1 MPCIV
6 SFHMFISEDLLVRS
20 KSPRTEDG
28 AVEIDPWWMPYAPKG
43 AKKIEVSHFRSFK
56 SFS

>member
-43 AKKIEVSHFRSFK
+43 AKRIK
-56 SFS
+56 SSQSMTQ